1 MAKQILRTEVQNMEK
16 KKLLSDVEIGETV
29 GVRRGEDDIEKLNE
43 ESDEVHG
50 DLEVSIE
57 QEENRVDVAEKNV
70 CQEKNVLMF
79 VGKEKNLAIER

>member
-1 MAKQILRTEVQNMEK
+1 MAKQILRTQVQNMEK

-70 CQEKNVLMF
+70 LMF